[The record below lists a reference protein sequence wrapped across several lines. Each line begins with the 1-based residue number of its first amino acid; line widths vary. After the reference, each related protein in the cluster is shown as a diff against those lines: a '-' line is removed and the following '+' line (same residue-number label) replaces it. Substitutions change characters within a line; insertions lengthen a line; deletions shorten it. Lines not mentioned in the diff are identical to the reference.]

1 MTGPSKERG
10 GLPTA
15 LKVAKLPT
23 SYRLSLL
30 LQVFSRRTAAVRL
43 CVSCDSRIT
52 NRNLGGN
59 SGRSA
64 LSGPVWCLRCADY
77 PRQLVLSLETASNE

>member
-1 MTGPSKERG
+1 MSGPPREKG

-15 LKVAKLPT
+15 LKVPKLSIP
-23 SYRLSLL
+23 YRFLRFP
-30 LQVFSRRTAAVRL
+30 QVFSRRRAATRR

-59 SGRSA
+59 DGRSA
-64 LSGPVWCLRCADY
+64 LSGELWCLRCPDF
-77 PRQLVLSLETASNE
+77 PMQQLLKLGGKR

>member
-1 MTGPSKERG
+1 VNGPLKEKRDLG
-10 GLPTA
+10 TALNTAELPT
-15 LKVAKLPT
+15 PYHF
-23 SYRLSLL
+23 SRL
-30 LQVFSRRTAAVRL
+30 LQAFSVRKTPMRR

-64 LSGPVWCLRCADY
+64 LSGSVWCLRCADF
-77 PRQLVLSLETASNE
+77 PQQFLLRLGGLR